1 MVSFLCHLTKPEIKI
16 QASFLV
22 KQEEILLQFS
32 LNTCKFEPAPLND
45 RWPIGKV
52 ESLQV
57 KWNQTDLE
65 KLARFCTTFA
75 MRVSVRDVC
84 SSGYSWV
91 RLKSDGDMM
100 AGHRK
105 RRKREPLMRRSAM
118 SSRPLSAQRTLQEAN
133 TSLSSRGKTLRRGYT
148 AASDTNWRRLSDS
161 LRLPGEESEV
171 SSIFKSSREE

>member
-1 MVSFLCHLTKPEIKI
+1 MFLCLIDYECCECSLFKHVRSCLSERM
-16 QASFLV
+16 QSV
-22 KQEEILLQFS
+22 KAA
-32 LNTCKFEPAPLND
+32 NKKRN
-45 RWPIGKV
+45 K
-52 ESLQV
+52 
-57 KWNQTDLE
+57 TDLE

-118 SSRPLSAQRTLQEAN
+118 SSRPLSAQRTLQEAK
-133 TSLSSRGKTLRRGYT
+133 TSFSSRGKTLREE
-148 AASDTNWRRLSDS
+148 NKPWRLKSFFSS
-161 LRLPGEESEV
+161 L
-171 SSIFKSSREE
+171 